1 MAVNYLELFFN
12 LNSCLICSY
21 RELPKVTLFYLLITF
36 LVATATEINKQ
47 WIRHFAIHRSLLLS
61 SMGIKRAALSTFFT
75 GRVSIGFLMS
85 SIFDAKC
92 MWGLEKNTFKRHYAD
107 FIWMLLLGYVGTLI
121 GCLCVPS
128 YVYIGISMKFMVLY
142 YWTRRNPFFR
152 VSLYMIPLKSTF
164 LPFALLIVEFF
175 MSAEIPWSGIIG
187 VLLGHTYYFC
197 RDIIPVVYQKR
208 RRPIPRL
215 TCAPRFLRHLCEEEH
230 AHQD

>member
-1 MAVNYLELFFN
+1 
-12 LNSCLICSY
+12 
-21 RELPKVTLFYLLITF
+21 
-36 LVATATEINKQ
+36 
-47 WIRHFAIHRSLLLS
+47 
-61 SMGIKRAALSTFFT
+61 
-75 GRVSIGFLMS
+75 MS

-164 LPFALLIVEFF
+164 LPFTLLIVEFF
-175 MSAEIPWSGIIG
+175 MSAEYVKDHS
-187 VLLGHTYYFC
+187 F
-197 RDIIPVVYQKR
+197 
-208 RRPIPRL
+208 
-215 TCAPRFLRHLCEEEH
+215 
-230 AHQD
+230 